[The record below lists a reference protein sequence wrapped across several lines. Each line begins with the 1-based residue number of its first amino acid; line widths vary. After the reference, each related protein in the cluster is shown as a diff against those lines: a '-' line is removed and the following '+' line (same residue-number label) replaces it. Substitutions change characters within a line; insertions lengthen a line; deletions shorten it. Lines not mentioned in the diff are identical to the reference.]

1 MIIAAQKFNNIRKG
15 LLEFLILQIVSADK
29 VYVADI
35 MKRLDETDFAAQEGT
50 LYPLLSKMR
59 REELLDYEW
68 RESESGPPR
77 KYYKLTTKGNSQL
90 EEFKRYWDYLNTTIN
105 QLGRSS

>member
-1 MIIAAQKFNNIRKG
+1 
-15 LLEFLILQIVSADK
+15 
-29 VYVADI
+29 
-35 MKRLDETDFAAQEGT
+35 
-50 LYPLLSKMR
+50 MR

-77 KYYKLTTKGNSQL
+77 KYYKLTTKGHSQL

-105 QLGRSS
+105 QLGRST